1 MEGNFSNRVRDVIS
15 YSREEAI
22 RLGHDYIGTE
32 HLLLGIIREGEGIAV
47 KILRNLGCDLF
58 KLKKSIEDTVR
69 STGGTLTVGNIP
81 LTKQAEK
88 VLKITYLE
96 AKLYKSDVIGT
107 EHLLLSLLRDDE
119 NLAAQILQQGFSVT
133 YDAVRSELDTIISG
147 KAPTARTASASSGGT
162 PAKGAGP
169 GRSSGPKDRGGK
181 GEKSKTPVLDNFG
194 RDLTSLAEED
204 KLDPVVGREP
214 EIERVAQVLS
224 RRKKNNPVLIGEP
237 GVGKTAIAEGL
248 AMRIVQRKVSRVL
261 YDKRI
266 VTLDLAALV
275 AGTKYRGQFEER
287 MKAVMNELEKSPD
300 VILFIDELHTIV
312 GAGGASGSLDASN
325 MFKPALA
332 RGEIQ
337 CIGATTLDEYRQ
349 HIEKDGALDRRF
361 QKILVDP
368 ATPEETVEILQNIK
382 DKYEQHHNVNYTD
395 DAILLTVKLSERYIS
410 DRYLPDKAIDVM
422 DEAGARVHLNNIKVP
437 AEIVKLEA
445 EVEEVREEK
454 NRVVKSQKFE
464 EAARLRDSEKKLLE
478 ELEAAKKV
486 WDEKAESEV
495 HDVTSTDIS
504 EVVAMMTGV
513 PVDKISE
520 PETRRLL
527 HMETELR
534 GQVIGQDEAIKKLA
548 RAIRRT
554 RAGLKDPKR
563 PIGSF
568 IFLGPTG
575 VGKTEL
581 AKKLTQYLFDSQESL
596 IRVDMSEYMEKF
608 SVSRLVGAP
617 PGYVGYEEGGQ
628 LTEKVRRKPYS
639 VILLDE
645 IEKAHPDVFNILLQV
660 LDDGL
665 LTDGLGRKVDFRN
678 TIIIMTSNIGARDI
692 KNLGKGIGFAQSAQE
707 FNYQTLKSTVEDA
720 LKRVFNP
727 EFLNRID
734 DVIVF
739 HPLDKSHILEII
751 DLMAAELFARASEVG
766 ITVELEQTAKVFLV
780 DKGYDPKFGARPLR
794 RALQK
799 YVEDP
804 MAEAILGHD
813 IGENDALII
822 SYDEKKDTGELSFRK
837 KKKTVRKKKA
847 PAKAKKDSSSTEET
861 TKAKSASKSTKG
873 GAAKEGS
880 NGNGKAKADAEP
892 APEAKPEAADSKKD
906 K

>member
-1 MEGNFSNRVRDVIS
+1 MEGNFSNRVRDVIA

-47 KILRNLGCDLF
+47 QILRNLGCDLL
-58 KLKKSIEDTVR
+58 KLKKAIEDAVR
-69 STGGTLTVGNIP
+69 STGGPTTVVGNLP

-107 EHLLLSLLRDDE
+107 EHLLLSLLRDEE
-119 NLAAQILQQGFSVT
+119 NIAAQILQQGFSIT
-133 YDAVRSELDTIISG
+133 YDAVRAELDAILSG
-147 KAPTARTASASSGGT
+147 KASARGSSSSGSGSRFSSRY
-162 PAKGAGP
+162 
-169 GRSSGPKDRGGK
+169 GREYTKM
-181 GEKSKTPVLDNFG
+181 EKSKTPVLDNFG
-194 RDLTSLAEED
+194 RDLTKLAEEG
-204 KLDPVVGREP
+204 KLDPVIGRER

-224 RRKKNNPVLIGEP
+224 RRKKNNPVLIGDP
-237 GVGKTAIAEGL
+237 GVGKTAIVEGL

-266 VTLDLAALV
+266 VSLDLAALV

-287 MKAVMNELEKSPD
+287 MKAVMNELEKNPD

-349 HIEKDGALDRRF
+349 YIEKDGALDRRF
-361 QKILVDP
+361 QKIIVDP
-368 ATPEETVEILQNIK
+368 ATPEETIEILQKIK
-382 DKYEQHHNVNYTD
+382 DRYEEHHNVRYTD
-395 DAILLTVKLSERYIS
+395 EAIELCVKLSERYIT
-410 DRYLPDKAIDVM
+410 DRFLPDKAIDVM
-422 DEAGARVHLNNIKVP
+422 DEAGARVHLKNIRVP
-437 AEIVKLEA
+437 KEIVELE
-445 EVEEVREEK
+445 EEIERVREEK
-454 NRVVKSQKFE
+454 NRVVKSQRFE
-464 EAARLRDSEKKLLE
+464 EAARLRDREKKLLE
-478 ELEAAKKV
+478 ELEEAKRAWEERV
-486 WDEKAESEV
+486 QHEV
-495 HDVTSTDIS
+495 HEVTAQDIA
-504 EVVAMMTGV
+504 EVVAMMTGI
-513 PVDKISE
+513 PVDKITE
-520 PETRRLL
+520 PEQKKLL
-527 HMETELR
+527 RMEEALKSR
-534 GQVIGQDEAIKKLA
+534 VIGQDEAISKLA

-581 AKKLTQYLFDSQESL
+581 AKALTEYLFDSEDAL
-596 IRVDMSEYMEKF
+596 IRIDMSEYMEKF
-608 SVSRLVGAP
+608 SVSRLIGAP

-639 VILLDE
+639 VVLLDE

-660 LDDGL
+660 LDDGI
-665 LTDGLGRKVDFRN
+665 LTDGLGRRVDFRN
-678 TIIIMTSNIGARDI
+678 TIIIMTSNIGAREI
-692 KNLGKGIGFAQSAQE
+692 KNLGKGIGFMQTEQP
-707 FNYQTLKSTVEDA
+707 FNYQAMKSTVEDA

-739 HPLDKSHILEII
+739 QPLEKEHIYQII
-751 DLMAAELFARASEVG
+751 DLMVSDLLKRAGDLGIQVEFTQAA
-766 ITVELEQTAKVFLV
+766 KDFLV
-780 DKGYDPKFGARPLR
+780 EKGYDPQYGARPLR
-794 RALQK
+794 RAIQK

-804 MAEAILGHD
+804 LAEAILSNEVKEGD
-813 IGENDALII
+813 LVVIN
-822 SYDEKKDTGELSFRK
+822 YDESVKPGELIFEAR
-837 KKKTVRKKKA
+837 
-847 PAKAKKDSSSTEET
+847 PAAEAASSE
-861 TKAKSASKSTKG
+861 
-873 GAAKEGS
+873 
-880 NGNGKAKADAEP
+880 
-892 APEAKPEAADSKKD
+892 KPETAEEGTSE
-906 K
+906 